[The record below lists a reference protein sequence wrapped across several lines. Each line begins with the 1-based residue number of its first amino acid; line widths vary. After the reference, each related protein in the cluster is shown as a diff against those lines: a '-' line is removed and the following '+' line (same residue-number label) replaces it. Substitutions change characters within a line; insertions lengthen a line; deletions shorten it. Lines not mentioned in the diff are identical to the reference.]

1 MEGPQLF
8 SEAKSPFVEGMTM
21 TQKSIRTSATRDE
34 KPYKIA
40 FFNIL
45 KIMQQKT
52 KIILHKQAEL
62 ANFF

>member
-1 MEGPQLF
+1 M
-8 SEAKSPFVEGMTM
+8 EGMTM
-21 TQKSIRTSATRDE
+21 TQKSRRTSATRDA